1 MKNMIKIL
9 VIGAAITGF
18 SASVSAKGYGQAGCG
33 LGAQLMGPKS
43 AQIFAATTNSSLY
56 NQLFAITSGTSECTD
71 DAVIKAEL
79 EQKIYVL
86 NNFEGLQK
94 DMARGKGENLNSFA
108 FLMGCSAD
116 SVQGFNALTHKNYAN
131 IFGAQSGTP
140 EIVIEKVKTIVG
152 SDKSLASSCSRL
164 P

>member
-1 MKNMIKIL
+1 MKNTIKVL
-9 VIGAAITGF
+9 VISAAVTAF

-33 LGAQLMGPKS
+33 LGATLMGPKS
-43 AQIFAATTNSSLY
+43 GQIFAGTTNASSY

-71 DAVIKAEL
+71 DAVVKAQV

-94 DMARGKGENLNSFA
+94 DMARGQGEKLNSFA

-116 SVQGFNALTHKNYAN
+116 SVQGFNSLTHKNYAA
-131 IFGAQSGTP
+131 IFDTQTDSP
-140 EIVIEKVKTIVG
+140 ETVVERVKTIVG
-152 SDKSLASSCSRL
+152 SDKALASSCSRL
-164 P
+164 Q